1 MANIGGNYFR
11 PAPLYESQASEKTAK
26 APFGARRNVSER
38 AQIPLSGTRLGC
50 PRPDV
55 SANSC
60 PLRGTPGRPRRP
72 ARYGGIT
79 MSASQPRQTADA
91 APTLLVKIFGKD
103 RPGITAGLFDTL
115 AAYSLDVI
123 DIEQVVTRGRIV
135 LCALVT
141 APEAG
146 SGAEGELRATVHSW
160 AESLKLQAEI
170 ISGTGD
176 NRPRGSGRS
185 HVTVLGHPL
194 SAEST
199 AAIAARITS
208 TGGNIDRIF
217 RLAKYPVTAVEFA
230 VSGTETE
237 PLRTALATE
246 AAEIG
251 VDVAVVS
258 AGLHH
263 RAQRLVVMDVD
274 STLIQDEVI
283 ELFAAHAGCE
293 EQVAEVTARAM
304 AGELDFEQSLHA
316 RVALL
321 AGLDAS
327 VVDKVRAEVR
337 LTPGARTLIRTL
349 KRLGYQVG
357 VVSGGF
363 TQVTDGLKDQLGLD
377 FASAN
382 TLEIV
387 DGKLTGRVVGEIVD
401 RAGKARLLRRFAAEA
416 GVPLSQTVAIG
427 DGANDLDMLNAAG
440 LGVAFNAKPVVRRAA
455 HTAVNVPFL
464 DTVLYLLGITR
475 EEVEEVEATESP
487 ESG

>member
-1 MANIGGNYFR
+1 
-11 PAPLYESQASEKTAK
+11 
-26 APFGARRNVSER
+26 
-38 AQIPLSGTRLGC
+38 
-50 PRPDV
+50 
-55 SANSC
+55 
-60 PLRGTPGRPRRP
+60 
-72 ARYGGIT
+72 

-141 APEAG
+141 SPADG
-146 SGAEGELRATVHSW
+146 GTEGELRATVHSW

-230 VSGTETE
+230 VSGTETG

-327 VVDKVRAEVR
+327 VVEKVRAEVR

-440 LGVAFNAKPVVRRAA
+440 LGSRSTRSRWSAGRR
-455 HTAVNVPFL
+455 
-464 DTVLYLLGITR
+464 TR
-475 EEVEEVEATESP
+475 R
-487 ESG
+487 

>member
-50 PRPDV
+50 PRPDA

-60 PLRGTPGRPRRP
+60 PVRGTPGRPTRP

-475 EEVEEVEATESP
+475 EEVEEVEATESA